1 MSQLRSLLLVL
12 LMLTIRYSSACGGTS
27 GGLGVNGRNAENS
40 ISSDRMI
47 SYPWQSWN
55 PYDPYRSQ
63 YQPISRAPQDTVEV
77 GGSISSYPYPGNI
90 DSCRSS
96 CTGEKGNC
104 LDSQTC
110 SLAGGRASGSCA
122 NGFVC
127 CINVVN
133 SCHSGWARH
142 ADTVIL
148 NNTYWQSSLRP
159 IKPSSSCSLTVK
171 LDSRWPAEL
180 PPPNPPTPFFTP
192 VCQVRLDF
200 LVFTI
205 SQPDSESVCSG
216 DYFEVAGATNTV
228 PNICGFNDGQHMYLH
243 VPNSAIA
250 PTDLQLTFN
259 FGSSNSE
266 VRAWNILISMI
277 PCDSPK
283 LAPSDCL
290 QYFTSRTGTVRTFN
304 WRDVTGTATRQ
315 LANQDYSICFRAAPT
330 FPRQLCLTPCTVV
343 TTQKAFSL
351 STPYAVIAGAA
362 TITTSLPV
370 ADVSQIGSLDC
381 NNDFI
386 VIPGGFNI
394 GNPAPVQNMAFD
406 RYCGEKLNALPRNNA
421 STTICTTATPFRV
434 LYRTNRDETLTSP
447 TADAAPNSIPVNGNR
462 GFCLN
467 FRV

>member
-1 MSQLRSLLLVL
+1 MLQLVPFLLVL
-12 LMLTIRYSSACGGTS
+12 FILQVDYSSACGSPS
-27 GGLGVNGRNAENS
+27 GGPGASGRISENA
-40 ISSDRMI
+40 IADPMI
-47 SYPWQSWN
+47 SYPWRSWN
-55 PYDPYRSQ
+55 PYDPYGFQ
-63 YQPISRAPQDTVEV
+63 YQPSPRFSQHPE
-77 GGSISSYPYPGNI
+77 GSANTFFRHHPNNLG
-90 DSCRSS
+90 SCRSS
-96 CTGEKGNC
+96 CTGERGNC

-110 SLAGGRASGSCA
+110 SLAGGRASGSCE
-122 NGFVC
+122 NNLVC

-133 SCHSGWARH
+133 SCNRGWARH
-142 ADTVIL
+142 AETVIL
-148 NNTYWQSSLRP
+148 NNTYWQSSLKP

-171 LDSRWPAEL
+171 LDSRWPAGL
-180 PPPNPPTPFFTP
+180 PPPVPPTSFVTP

-277 PCDSPK
+277 PCDSPR
-283 LAPSDCL
+283 LAPSGCL
-290 QYFTSRTGTVRTFN
+290 QYFTARTGSVRTFN
-304 WRDVTGTATRQ
+304 WRDVVGTATRQ
-315 LANQDYSICFRAAPT
+315 LANQDYSICFRAAPST
-330 FPRQLCLTPCTVV
+330 PRQLCLTPCTVV

-351 STPYAVIAGAA
+351 STPNAGIVSAA
-362 TITTSLPV
+362 TTTFVPV
-370 ADVSQIGSLDC
+370 PDVSQVGSLDC

-394 GNPAPVQNMAFD
+394 GNPAPVPNMAFD
-406 RYCGEKLNALPRNNA
+406 RYCGERLNALPRNNA

-434 LYRTNRDETLTSP
+434 LYRTNRDETLTFP
-447 TADAAPNSIPVNGNR
+447 TADSIPINSIPVNGNR

-467 FRV
+467 FKV